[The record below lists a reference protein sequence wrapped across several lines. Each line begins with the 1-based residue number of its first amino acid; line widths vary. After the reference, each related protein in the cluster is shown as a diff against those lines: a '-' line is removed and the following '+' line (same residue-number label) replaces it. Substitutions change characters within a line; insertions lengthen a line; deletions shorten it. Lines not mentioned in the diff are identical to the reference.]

1 MTSSNTDFLTL
12 FQELGLPANCTLDEL
27 KLAFRRRV
35 SQLHPDRAAGQI
47 GDAESRLQRLTAMYN
62 AALDFHRRY
71 GRMPGNSMKATPPR
85 GVTTRPHAPN
95 APRASAATRDAPAP
109 PRSQTG
115 LMLLGGLLAL
125 ALIAWLI
132 AGSSL
137 DEPTSE
143 SENESSTP
151 HAQVEA
157 TDPTPAANPV
167 EEDVIGT
174 PDAVPAPRHL
184 RLGMSRDAVIALEG
198 EPLSTN
204 GPQWDYGPS
213 WVSFR
218 CGRVAD
224 WYSSPLRPLRTAST
238 HPLST
243 DQMPALR
250 AVDCANDP

>member
-1 MTSSNTDFLTL
+1 MTTSHTDFLTL

-35 SQLHPDRAAGQI
+35 SQLHPDRAAGQV

-71 GRMPGNSMKATPPR
+71 GRMPGNSSKPTPPR
-85 GVTTRPHAPN
+85 GVTTRPHAWRET
-95 APRASAATRDAPAP
+95 RASVETRDTPAP
-109 PRSQTG
+109 QRSQTG
-115 LMLLGGLLAL
+115 LMLLAGLAAL
-125 ALIAWLI
+125 AVIAWLI

-137 DEPTSE
+137 EDATDENDPSVPASHIE
-143 SENESSTP
+143 A
-151 HAQVEA
+151 AQAAPVEA
-157 TDPTPAANPV
+157 PVDEDAAAA
-167 EEDVIGT
+167 
-174 PDAVPAPRHL
+174 PDAIPAPRHL
-184 RLGMSRDAVIALEG
+184 RLGMHRDAVVALEG
-198 EPLSTN
+198 QPLSTN

>member
-1 MTSSNTDFLTL
+1 MTSSPTDFLML

-35 SQLHPDRAAGQI
+35 SQLHPDRASLVV
-47 GDAESRLQRLTAMYN
+47 DAESRLQRLTAMYN

-71 GRMPGNSMKATPPR
+71 GRMPGVTAHGTRKPP
-85 GVTTRPHAPN
+85 GGAMGPHVPD
-95 APRASAATRDAPAP
+95 ASRMSGEHEAVPAP
-109 PRSQTG
+109 PQRNSAG
-115 LMLLGGLLAL
+115 LALLGGVAGL

-132 AGSSL
+132 AGSSIE
-137 DEPTSE
+137 DSASDPE
-143 SENESSTP
+143 S
-151 HAQVEA
+151 
-157 TDPTPAANPV
+157 TPAAHVEAADATPV
-167 EEDVIGT
+167 ESAIDDDAAAT
-174 PDAVPAPRHL
+174 PRVAPAPRHL
-184 RLGMSRDAVIALEG
+184 RLGMTRDAIIALEG

-213 WVSFR
+213 WIAFR

>member
-1 MTSSNTDFLTL
+1 MTSSSHTDFLAL

-35 SQLHPDRAAGQI
+35 SQLHPDRATNGIA
-47 GDAESRLQRLTAMYN
+47 DAESRLQRLTAMYN

-71 GRMPGNSMKATPPR
+71 GRMPG
-85 GVTTRPHAPN
+85 VTAHGARKPAGGALGPHRPDA
-95 APRASAATRDAPAP
+95 ARASGEHEAVPAP
-109 PRSQTG
+109 PQRSHAG
-115 LMLLGGLLAL
+115 LALLGGLAGLAL
-125 ALIAWLI
+125 VAWLI
-132 AGSSL
+132 ADS
-137 DEPTSE
+137 TSE
-143 SENESSTP
+143 APPTEPPTP
-151 HAQVEA
+151 AHVEA
-157 TDPTPAANPV
+157 TGAAPV
-167 EEDVIGT
+167 ESAADDDAT
-174 PDAVPAPRHL
+174 PGAVPAPRHL
-184 RLGMSRDAVIALEG
+184 RLGMTHADVAALEG

-213 WVSFR
+213 WIAFR

-250 AVDCANDP
+250 AVDCASNP

>member
-1 MTSSNTDFLTL
+1 MTSSATDFLTL

-35 SQLHPDRAAGQI
+35 SQLHPDRASQI
-47 GDAESRLQRLTAMYN
+47 VDAESRLQRLTTMYN

-71 GRMPGNSMKATPPR
+71 GRMPG
-85 GVTTRPHAPN
+85 VTTHGARKPAGGAMGAHIPN
-95 APRASAATRDAPAP
+95 ASRVSGEHEAVPAQP
-109 PRSQTG
+109 QRSS
-115 LMLLGGLLAL
+115 GGLVLLAVLAAL
-125 ALIAWLI
+125 AVIAWLI
-132 AGSSL
+132 AGSV
-137 DEPTSE
+137 DESTNDAE
-143 SENESSTP
+143 STP
-151 HAQVEA
+151 PAHVEA
-157 TDPTPAANPV
+157 ADPTPAESAI
-167 EEDVIGT
+167 EDD
-174 PDAVPAPRHL
+174 DAASPRATPAPRHL
-184 RLGMSRDAVIALEG
+184 RLGMTRDAIIALEG

-213 WVSFR
+213 WIAFR

>member
-1 MTSSNTDFLTL
+1 MTSSPTDFINL

-35 SQLHPDRAAGQI
+35 SQLHPDRAAGQV

-71 GRMPGNSMKATPPR
+71 GRMPGNSTTPTRGVSTRVRTPSASPAYGGASDAQPPR
-85 GVTTRPHAPN
+85 
-95 APRASAATRDAPAP
+95 
-109 PRSQTG
+109 RSNTG
-115 LMLLGGLLAL
+115 LMLLGGLAAL
-125 ALIAWLI
+125 AIIAWLV
-132 AGSSL
+132 ASSSL
-137 DEPTSE
+137 EE
-143 SENESSTP
+143 SNGENESSPPTS
-151 HAQVEA
+151 HVEDA
-157 TDPTPAANPV
+157 DNAPV
-167 EEDVIGT
+167 ENAVDETVAAT
-174 PDAVPAPRHL
+174 PDAIPAPRHL
-184 RLGMSRDAVIALEG
+184 RLGMSRDSVVALEG

-213 WVSFR
+213 WVAFR

-250 AVDCANDP
+250 AVDCANNP

>member
-1 MTSSNTDFLTL
+1 MTTSHTDFLML

-35 SQLHPDRAAGQI
+35 SQLHPDRAAGQV

-62 AALDFHRRY
+62 AALDFHRRF
-71 GRMPGNSMKATPPR
+71 GRMPGVSTNATPPR
-85 GVTTRPHAPN
+85 GVSTRV
-95 APRASAATRDAPAP
+95 RTSAAPAAAWEAATP
-109 PRSQTG
+109 ERSQTG
-115 LMLLGGLLAL
+115 LMLLGGLAAL
-125 ALIAWLI
+125 AVIAWLI
-132 AGSSL
+132 ASSSI
-137 DEPTSE
+137 DESNG
-143 SENESSTP
+143 ENESSPQTSE
-151 HAQVEA
+151 VEA
-157 TDPTPAANPV
+157 ATTAPV
-167 EEDVIGT
+167 ENAVDEDVGAT
-174 PDAVPAPRHL
+174 PDASPAPRHL
-184 RLGMSRDAVIALEG
+184 RLGMSRDSVIAVEG

-213 WVSFR
+213 WVAFR

-250 AVDCANDP
+250 AVDCANNP

>member
-1 MTSSNTDFLTL
+1 MTSSTDFLTL

-35 SQLHPDRAAGQI
+35 SQLHPDRATGQVA
-47 GDAESRLQRLTAMYN
+47 DAESRLQRLTAMYN

-71 GRMPGNSMKATPPR
+71 GRLPGVTMHATRKPTGGALGPHHPNAARVSGEHEAVRSPPR
-85 GVTTRPHAPN
+85 NSTSLALLSG
-95 APRASAATRDAPAP
+95 
-109 PRSQTG
+109 
-115 LMLLGGLLAL
+115 LLGL
-125 ALIAWLI
+125 ALIAWLL

-137 DEPTSE
+137 EDSSTDV
-143 SENESSTP
+143 ESSTSTEP
-151 HAQVEA
+151 AETADAQPPEHAIDDA
-157 TDPTPAANPV
+157 DAAPPGAIPAR
-167 EEDVIGT
+167 
-174 PDAVPAPRHL
+174 RHL
-184 RLGMSRDAVIALEG
+184 RLGMDRADVAALEG

-213 WVSFR
+213 WIAFR

-250 AVDCANDP
+250 AVDCATDP

>member
-1 MTSSNTDFLTL
+1 MTSSHTDFLVL

-35 SQLHPDRAAGQI
+35 SQLHPDRAI
-47 GDAESRLQRLTAMYN
+47 GHVADAESRLQRLTAMYD

-71 GRMPGNSMKATPPR
+71 GRMPGNSMHGSR
-85 GVTTRPHAPN
+85 RPTGGALG
-95 APRASAATRDAPAP
+95 PRAPDASRVSGEHAAVPAP
-109 PRSQTG
+109 PQKSNTG
-115 LMLLGGLLAL
+115 LALLGGFAGLAL
-125 ALIAWLI
+125 VAWLI
-132 AGSSL
+132 AGSSI
-137 DEPTSE
+137 DDSTSE
-143 SENESSTP
+143 IRQSAPASHTEAADATP
-151 HAQVEA
+151 AEVA
-157 TDPTPAANPV
+157 TDDDAAPS
-167 EEDVIGT
+167 G
-174 PDAVPAPRHL
+174 AMPAPRHL
-184 RLGMSRDAVIALEG
+184 RLGMTHVDVATLEG

-213 WVSFR
+213 WIAFR

-250 AVDCANDP
+250 AVDCANNP

>member
-1 MTSSNTDFLTL
+1 MTTSHTDFLTL

-35 SQLHPDRAAGQI
+35 SQLHPDRARGHVA
-47 GDAESRLQRLTAMYN
+47 DAESRLQRLTAMYN

-71 GRMPGNSMKATPPR
+71 GRMPG
-85 GVTTRPHAPN
+85 VTAHGTRRPAGSALGPHVPN
-95 APRASAATRDAPAP
+95 AARTPSGEHEAAPAAAK
-109 PRSQTG
+109 SHTS
-115 LMLLGGLLAL
+115 LALLGGLAGL

-132 AGSSL
+132 AGSSIE
-137 DEPTSE
+137 DSPSE
-143 SENESSTP
+143 SESSTP
-151 HAQVEA
+151 TEQAQPANAPPEETAIGNDDA
-157 TDPTPAANPV
+157 TAGA
-167 EEDVIGT
+167 I
-174 PDAVPAPRHL
+174 PAPRHL
-184 RLGMSRDAVIALEG
+184 RLGMRREDVVALEG
-198 EPLSTN
+198 EPLSMD

-213 WVSFR
+213 WIAFR

>member
-1 MTSSNTDFLTL
+1 MTSSPTDFLTL

-35 SQLHPDRAAGQI
+35 SQLHPDRAAGQV

-71 GRMPGNSMKATPPR
+71 GRMPGNSSKPTPPR
-85 GVTTRPHAPN
+85 GVTTRPRTP
-95 APRASAATRDAPAP
+95 SATPAWSDP
-109 PRSQTG
+109 GDTTSPQRSHTG
-115 LMLLGGLLAL
+115 LMLLGGLAAL
-125 ALIAWLI
+125 AVIAWLI
-132 AGSSL
+132 ASSSI
-137 DEPTSE
+137 EE
-143 SENESSTP
+143 SNGENESS
-151 HAQVEA
+151 ASASQVEA
-157 TDPTPAANPV
+157 ADAAPVENPV
-167 EEDVIGT
+167 EADVVVTPDVI
-174 PDAVPAPRHL
+174 PAPRHL
-184 RLGMSRDAVIALEG
+184 RLGMSRDSVVALEG

-213 WVSFR
+213 WVAFR

-250 AVDCANDP
+250 AVDCANNP